1 MFRSF
6 FIKTTCANHKG
17 SRDREICTIGKI
29 LIGWLGPTHLLVAHF
44 RHEPHHFLYQIK
56 INQSTT
62 SYSRRNGNWW
72 QQAKKTTQRTFEG
85 RVSNI
90 AMQTAKQSLYILVII
105 IITKHRLAY
114 VDGRKG
120 RLLMGK
126 LRACA
131 AQLGGKKWQLQI
143 WIYHHNHHDLLY
155 WSSFIINISNDHHQL

>member
-62 SYSRRNGNWW
+62 SYNRRSGNWW
-72 QQAKKTTQRTFEG
+72 QQAKKATQRTFEG

-105 IITKHRLAY
+105 IITSHRPAY
-114 VDGRKG
+114 VDGREG
-120 RLLMGK
+120 TLLMGK

-131 AQLGGKKWQLQI
+131 KFESI
-143 WIYHHNHHDLLY
+143 IIIIMICYNDLL
-155 WSSFIINISNDHHQL
+155 FISYDYMIIWLYD